1 MIPVL
6 GHQCC
11 SSFRYKTPFLGAK
24 AILTHCVRAVFPI
37 LKPCRNVSLTYLM
50 FFVLTRQNIV
60 LKTKYS
66 CSSSL

>member
-24 AILTHCVRAVFPI
+24 AILTHCVNADLFFCNLEVRVHAK
-37 LKPCRNVSLTYLM
+37 LLQLCLSLHKPM
-50 FFVLTRQNIV
+50 A
-60 LKTKYS
+60 
-66 CSSSL
+66 CSRPGFSVH